1 MLKPSGGFFKK
12 MFSPD
17 KMAQTAKKKPVIAPP
32 TAMTG
37 AKSNR
42 MASGRGPLNRA
53 VARKAAY

>member
-17 KMAQTAKKKPVIAPP
+17 KMAKTTKKAAPAPTAR

-37 AKSNR
+37 AQPRK
-42 MASGRGPLNRA
+42 MGGPLNKA
-53 VARKAAY
+53 VGRKAAY